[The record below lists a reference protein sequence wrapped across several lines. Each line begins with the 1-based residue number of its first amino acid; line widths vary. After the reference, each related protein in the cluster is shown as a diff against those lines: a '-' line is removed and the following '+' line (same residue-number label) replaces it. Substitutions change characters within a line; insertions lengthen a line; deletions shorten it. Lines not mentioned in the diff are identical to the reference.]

1 MARRAKRGAAFSSR
15 HEMNNNATKLLHD
28 LVNEYARSIGLSS
41 LSLDEAG
48 RCSLLF
54 DEKFSVTLEP
64 HPETGAL
71 VIFAELGS
79 LPVDREHDFCQK
91 MLQANYFW
99 QHTGGLGTLALA
111 PEEDPNVPRTAAL
124 MYQTPLQSLDFG
136 TFLNRFSDFV
146 DTAEAWVDYLG
157 DFEQQMESNEDHLP
171 ETGLG
176 GPMIRV

>member
-1 MARRAKRGAAFSSR
+1 MDD
-15 HEMNNNATKLLHD
+15 HTKLLHD
-28 LVNEYARSIGLSS
+28 LLNEYARSIGMDS

-54 DEKFSVTLEP
+54 DDKFSVTLET

-71 VIFAELGS
+71 VIFAELGPV
-79 LPVDREHDFCQK
+79 PVDREHAFCQQ
-91 MLQANYFW
+91 MLRANYFW

-111 PEEDPNVPRTAAL
+111 PEEDPNVPQTAAL

-136 TFLNRFSDFV
+136 TFQNRLSDFV
-146 DTAEAWVDYLG
+146 DTAEAWIDYLV
-157 DFEQQMESNEDHLP
+157 DFEQQMESNDGELP
-171 ETGLG
+171 KTGHG

>member
-1 MARRAKRGAAFSSR
+1 MDDF
-15 HEMNNNATKLLHD
+15 TKLLHD
-28 LVNEYARSIGLSS
+28 LVNEYARSIGMSS

-54 DEKFSVTLEP
+54 DDKFSVTLEP
-64 HPETGAL
+64 FAETGAL
-71 VIFAELGS
+71 VIFAELG
-79 LPVDREHDFCQK
+79 PIPADWEHDCCEK

-136 TFLNRFSDFV
+136 TFQNRLSDFV
-146 DTAEAWVDYLG
+146 DTAEAWIDYLG
-157 DFEQQMESNEDHLP
+157 DFEQQIQSNEGQLP
-171 ETGLG
+171 ETGPD
-176 GPMIRV
+176 GPIIRV